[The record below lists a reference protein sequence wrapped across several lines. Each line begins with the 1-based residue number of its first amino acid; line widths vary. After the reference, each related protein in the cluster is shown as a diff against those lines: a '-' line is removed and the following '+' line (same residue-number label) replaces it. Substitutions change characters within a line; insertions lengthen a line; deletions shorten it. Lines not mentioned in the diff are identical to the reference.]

1 MDFLSNYKRL
11 LEVNRKKYQGM
22 IVRYINGVQ
31 KLDEASEQVI
41 DLQKDLEIKQ
51 GEVNT
56 ESYEV

>member
-1 MDFLSNYKRL
+1 
-11 LEVNRKKYQGM
+11 M